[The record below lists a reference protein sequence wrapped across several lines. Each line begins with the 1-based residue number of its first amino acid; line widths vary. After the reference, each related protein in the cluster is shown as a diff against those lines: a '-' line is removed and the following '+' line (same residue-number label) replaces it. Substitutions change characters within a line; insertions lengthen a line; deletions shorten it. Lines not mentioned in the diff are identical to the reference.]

1 MTRLVGLR
9 SHAQIA
15 PFRLHQPGSVAVAL
29 ALHAAH
35 PGAGFMAGGL
45 DLIGR
50 MKWGE
55 AVPDVV
61 HLGGIAGLAE
71 IAWDGTALRIG
82 AGATHA
88 AIIDSPAIAA
98 LLPDLAALWPLVANP
113 RIRFAGTLGGN
124 LMAGQA
130 GYDGMP
136 ALLALGATLE
146 CATPA
151 GTLHVAAGQPLP
163 AGALLTAAL
172 LPAGTRLLA
181 DRSLKPAILAWL
193 GLSVA
198 EGRVTAA
205 RLGLGAAHASAVGLD
220 LPLVGTTLSAL
231 GGVAAEIGTWV
242 ATAVPEPVGDSI
254 ASASYRR
261 RMAGVL
267 ARRLLIRAGAREEG

>member
-1 MTRLVGLR
+1 MTRLIGLR

-15 PFRLHQPGSVAVAL
+15 PFRLHQPGSVAEAL
-29 ALHAAH
+29 ALQAAH
-35 PGAGFMAGGL
+35 PGAAFMAGGL
-45 DLIGR
+45 ELIGR

-55 AVPDVV
+55 VVPDVV
-61 HLGGIAGLAE
+61 HLGGVAGLAE
-71 IAWDGTALRIG
+71 ITQDGASLRIS

-88 AIIDSPAIAA
+88 AIIDSPAVAA

-146 CATPA
+146 FATPSGA
-151 GTLHVAAGQPLP
+151 HRIAAGDPVP
-163 AGALLTAAL
+163 PGALLTAAL
-172 LPAGTRLLA
+172 VPAGTRLLT
-181 DRSLKPAILAWL
+181 DRSLKPAIIAWL

-198 EGRVTAA
+198 EDRVTAA
-205 RLGLGAAHASAVGLD
+205 RLGLGAAHTTAVGLD
-220 LPLVGTTLSAL
+220 LPLAGTALSAL
-231 GGVAAEIGTWV
+231 GAAAAETGAWVAA
-242 ATAVPEPVGDSI
+242 AVPEPLGDSI

-267 ARRLLIRAGAREEG
+267 ARRLLIRAGARGEG